1 MPGAPTE
8 IRRILLK
15 ISGESLASSGR
26 GLDPEAVAG
35 IAEQIAK
42 VHTLGAQIAVVVG
55 GGNLIRGATFAKMGT
70 NRATADQMGMLATAI
85 NGLAL
90 MDALERTGIETRAMS
105 AVELNEVMEPYIR
118 RRAIRHLEKD
128 RIVILAAGTGNPYFT
143 TDTAAALRATE
154 LGVDAVLKATK
165 VDGVYTAD
173 PKADPAATRI
183 ECATFREGL
192 KQDLRVMDRTWC
204 HALAGALGTTAE
216 MLAREH
222 TTLPLLRA
230 LRPSGDSLSHAAE
243 NDAKLLRLL
252 EIALPDEGPRLCPLC
267 VTEDLRLPLNFGAL
281 SPGFMRRSCA
291 EPPASVARIAWG

>member
-55 GGNLIRGATFAKMGT
+55 GGNLIRGVSFAKMGT

-105 AVELNEVMEPYIR
+105 AVGLNEVMEPYIR

-183 ECATFREGL
+183 ECATFREVL
-192 KQDLRVMDRTWC
+192 EQDLRVMDRT
-204 HALAGALGTTAE
+204 AF
-216 MLAREH
+216 
-222 TTLPLLRA
+222 TLCM
-230 LRPSGDSLSHAAE
+230 E
-243 NDAKLLRLL
+243 NDMPIMVFDLFVPGNL
-252 EIALPDEGPRLCPLC
+252 ERAFRG
-267 VTEDLRLPLNFGAL
+267 
-281 SPGFMRRSCA
+281 
-291 EPPASVARIAWG
+291 EPIGTWIVPE